1 MFGFFKKKKKI
12 KKDALISLLE
22 SLPIIYDSAE
32 NEQKMIDFFDAIICY
47 ANKKDIFDYLRN
59 LPKQNRIHFLNLL
72 TQNML
77 GYMDYKIRMIKK
89 VKQFAIDNNNILSD
103 ETITR
108 LGKFVQDDFEY
119 SETILETSKVIINQL
134 SSDLFERPIR

>member
-1 MFGFFKKKKKI
+1 MFGFFKKN
-12 KKDALISLLE
+12 KKDNLISLLE

-32 NEQKMIDFFDAIICY
+32 NEQRIIDFFDAIVCY
-47 ANKKDIFDYLRN
+47 ANKRDIFDYFHN
-59 LPKQNRIHFLNLL
+59 LSKQNRIHFVNLL

-103 ETITR
+103 ETIMR

-119 SETILETSKVIINQL
+119 SETILETSKIIINQL
-134 SSDLFERPIR
+134 SSDLFERPMK

>member
-1 MFGFFKKKKKI
+1 M
-12 KKDALISLLE
+12 
-22 SLPIIYDSAE
+22 
-32 NEQKMIDFFDAIICY
+32 
-47 ANKKDIFDYLRN
+47 
-59 LPKQNRIHFLNLL
+59 PKQNRIHFLNLL

-103 ETITR
+103 ETIVR

-119 SETILETSKVIINQL
+119 SETILETSKFIINQL
-134 SSDLFERPIR
+134 SSDLFERPMR